1 MIVGLL
7 TSVSFTKKTRMGN
20 DKIHILV
27 IEDEPTIT
35 EFLRVGFGYEGYE
48 VAVAEDG
55 RTGLRMAQGGNYDV
69 IILDIMLPDMDGFT
83 VCRKLRERGDDTPII
98 MLTALTELDDRVTGL
113 DAGADDYVTKPF
125 MFEELLAR
133 VRVQLRHRGKLPA
146 RTELRAGDLV
156 LNPETHEVTK
166 AGKPIH
172 LTPTE
177 FNLLH
182 LLMSHPRRV
191 FSKETL
197 VNRVWGYD
205 YTGDAN
211 IVEVHISHL
220 RDKIGDR
227 PPRLIQTVYGVG
239 YAFHPEAADAED
251 A

>member
-1 MIVGLL
+1 
-7 TSVSFTKKTRMGN
+7 
-20 DKIHILV
+20 
-27 IEDEPTIT
+27 
-35 EFLRVGFGYEGYE
+35 
-48 VAVAEDG
+48 
-55 RTGLRMAQGGNYDV
+55 
-69 IILDIMLPDMDGFT
+69 
-83 VCRKLRERGDDTPII
+83 
-98 MLTALTELDDRVTGL
+98 MLTARTDLADRVTGL

-146 RTELRAGDLV
+146 ATELRAGDLV
-156 LNPETHEVTK
+156 LNPETHEVRK
-166 AGKPIH
+166 GGKPLH

-177 FNLLH
+177 FKMLH

-197 VNRVWGYD
+197 LNRVWGYE
-205 YTGDAN
+205 YAGDAN

-239 YAFHPEAADAED
+239 YAFHPEAAENAEN

>member
-1 MIVGLL
+1 
-7 TSVSFTKKTRMGN
+7 MG
-20 DKIHILV
+20 KAKQIRLLV

-35 EFLRVGFGYEGYE
+35 ELLRGGGGYEGY
-48 VAVAEDG
+48 VVDIAEDG
-55 RTGLRMAQGGNYDV
+55 RTGLQKAEEGHYSV
-69 IILDIMLPDMDGFT
+69 IILDIMLPDMSGFT
-83 VCRKLRERGDDTPII
+83 VCRSLRERGNTTPII
-98 MLTALTELDDRVTGL
+98 MLTALTELSDRVTGL

-133 VRVQLRHRGKLPA
+133 ARVQLRHRGELP
-146 RTELRAGDLV
+146 TSPELRAGDLV

-166 AGKPIH
+166 GGHSLH

-177 FNLLH
+177 FKMLH

-197 VNRVWGYD
+197 LNRVWGYD
-205 YTGDAN
+205 YVGDTN

-220 RDKIGDR
+220 RDKIGDK

-239 YAFHPEAADAED
+239 YAFHPEAAATSEED
-251 A
+251 PNAPTE

>member
-1 MIVGLL
+1 M
-7 TSVSFTKKTRMGN
+7 S
-20 DKIHILV
+20 DEKIRILV

-48 VAVAEDG
+48 VAIAEDG
-55 RTGLRMAQGGNYDV
+55 RTGLQMAEQGDYGV

-83 VCRKLRERGDDTPII
+83 VCRKLRARGNNTPII
-98 MLTALTELDDRVTGL
+98 MLTALTELSDRVTGL
-113 DAGADDYVTKPF
+113 DSGADDYVTKPF

-133 VRVQLRHRGKLPA
+133 VRVQLRHRGKLPTQ
-146 RTELRAGDLV
+146 TELRAGDLV
-156 LNPETHEVTK
+156 LNPDTHEVFK
-166 AGKPIH
+166 GKKPLH

-177 FNLLH
+177 FKMLH

-197 VNRVWGYD
+197 LNRVWGYD
-205 YTGDAN
+205 YVGDTN

-220 RDKIGDR
+220 RDKIGDK

-239 YAFHPEAADAED
+239 YAFHPEEASDAPVE
-251 A
+251 